1 MVLTL
6 NDLFRRIK
14 ETQED
19 MIYRVTMS
27 YLEVIHQLTCERGA
41 CSLQRL
47 HYCKREL
54 LFFQCFHYTPLLP
67 RSTTR

>member
-27 YLEVIHQLTCERGA
+27 YLEVIHQLACEHSA

-47 HYCKREL
+47 HYSEREL
-54 LFFQCFHYTPLLP
+54 LFFQPFQYISLLP
-67 RSTTR
+67 RSTMR